1 MVLTARRAPVRA
13 LIHGNV
19 EQRGGSV
26 NHAPRPTACKR
37 MSARMAA
44 RKRAIRGA
52 NAPPNGRAP
61 TQEAN
66 GSVFVKG
73 IGRGSCPRSVLGV
86 TSGAGGGATGA
97 TGFGRAIG
105 LFGAAGFA
113 TAFAGAAFLRATFFA
128 FFAFF
133 ATAFFATFALPAF
146 FDGRAFFLA
155 TLFLAAERFVF
166 AAGRFFPLAL
176 AFFFAMVGH
185 LLAGLMA
192 ARESSPEKVC
202 CHLRLM
208 LESMMGIA

>member
-1 MVLTARRAPVRA
+1 
-13 LIHGNV
+13 
-19 EQRGGSV
+19 
-26 NHAPRPTACKR
+26 
-37 MSARMAA
+37 
-44 RKRAIRGA
+44 
-52 NAPPNGRAP
+52 
-61 TQEAN
+61 
-66 GSVFVKG
+66 
-73 IGRGSCPRSVLGV
+73 V

-105 LFGAAGFA
+105 LFSAAGFA
-113 TAFAGAAFLRATFFA
+113 ATFAGAFLCATFR
-128 FFAFF
+128 
-133 ATAFFATFALPAF
+133 AFFATFAFALAFTLALALPAF

-155 TLFLAAERFVF
+155 MLFFAAERFAF

-192 ARESSPEKVC
+192 ARESSPEKVR